1 MRNSDLRHSVLNS
14 PGACCLLIARGAMS
28 AEKHGVSLD
37 EHILSYAR
45 QDQKLREA
53 IQTAAG
59 VSLRNVAE
67 IIDEER
73 REFWYARMRRRALRR
88 ERGTPAEMGSTGTVP
103 RSRAK
108 SRE

>member
-1 MRNSDLRHSVLNS
+1 
-14 PGACCLLIARGAMS
+14 MS
-28 AEKHGVSLD
+28 AEKHGRPLD

-73 REFWYARMRRRALRR
+73 REFWYARMR
-88 ERGTPAEMGSTGTVP
+88 EAE
-103 RSRAK
+103 K
-108 SRE
+108 SRERAESLAEFVREVTAIAESVLPGVYFDAVQHELA